1 MAIKKEELAE
11 LELILAGS
19 PEELKANIPLLLA
32 IVQIVKFYTKQNNQ
46 QTVRQHINPEFI
58 DYIQLTI
65 HWKGT
70 TEGTLKNHTVE
81 KSIRL
86 KKINPKTVQ
95 LITLQDIGRLVISK
109 FNKLTFKT
117 GHVRCKYANYKD
129 GIRTYGYFQ
138 NEQIG
143 YQIIEALG
151 DIGGFKINKEQFRY
165 ENVLDPKKAYK
176 QKPNKIQIASKSVRP
191 PATAPIAT
199 MSFSHASLTFPW
211 IHHTETLCTS
221 SSIVITNLNFLS
233 AYQE

>member
-1 MAIKKEELAE
+1 MVIKKEELAE

-19 PEELKANIPLLLA
+19 PDELKANIPLLLA
-32 IVQIVKFYTKQNNQ
+32 IVQIVKFYTKQNQ
-46 QTVRQHINPEFI
+46 QQIQKSYISPEFA

-65 HWKGT
+65 HWKGI

-86 KKINPKTVQ
+86 KKINPKTVT
-95 LITLQDIGRLVISK
+95 LITLQDIGKRVISK

-117 GHVRCKYANYKD
+117 GHVKCKYTKWKD
-129 GIRTYGYFQ
+129 GIQTYGYFQ
-138 NEQIG
+138 NENIG
-143 YQIIEALG
+143 YQVVEALG
-151 DIGGFKINKEQFRY
+151 DIGDFKIDKDKFRY

-176 QKPNKIQIASKSVRP
+176 QKPNKIQVAGNSVRP

-211 IHHTETLCTS
+211 ISHTETLCTS